1 MFCYAFWMG
10 RVQQERPGMPELH
23 VSVSTGL
30 HQRVWQASRKAE
42 QSVSAWVRMAILEK
56 LEREGR

>member
-1 MFCYAFWMG
+1 MG